1 MGNKMP
7 TSIRL
12 TKDEQK
18 LIHEKTIEVNK
29 KLMAMNQM
37 PMQESELVHAVLELA
52 LRNTAVSSDAEITI
66 SKSKA

>member
-1 MGNKMP
+1 MTMP

-29 KLMAMNQM
+29 KLMAMNKM
-37 PMQESELVHAVLELA
+37 PVQESELVHLVLDIA
-52 LRNTAVSSDAEITI
+52 LKQTSVNSDAEIALL
-66 SKSKA
+66 KK